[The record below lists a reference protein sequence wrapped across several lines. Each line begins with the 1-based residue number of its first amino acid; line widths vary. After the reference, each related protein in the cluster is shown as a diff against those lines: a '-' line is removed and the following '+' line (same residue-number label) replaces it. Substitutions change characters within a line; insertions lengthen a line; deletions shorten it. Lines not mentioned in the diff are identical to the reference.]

1 MSDIVGSKAISLLHS
16 GAITEAGAARVFKV
30 PASDG
35 GTHTVVITNGVCY
48 CTCEAGRDNRSCYHV
63 RAVEL
68 WLARERRENGVVA

>member
-16 GAITEAGAARVFKV
+16 GAITEVGAGVFTV
-30 PASDG
+30 PAFDG
-35 GTHTVVITNGVCY
+35 DTHTVELGAGVCY
-48 CTCEAGRDNRSCYHV
+48 CTCEAGRHNRSCYHV